1 MDVLLPQSV
10 STVVEYYSPLRPTS
24 ATCRLLN
31 AAGTEIATPAATVD
45 ALSAT
50 IASVTDAET
59 ITVSGVTGTFVAG
72 RRYWHVSADG
82 QESMVLL
89 GQKDST
95 TLRLE
100 RPVARSLP
108 EVNDTLKGARITA
121 TMTTTA
127 TATRG
132 ENYAIEWT
140 TTHADGSVCVERR
153 VAHVVRAQARAPCD
167 AGFVKA
173 ALVTSWPGVADDRTF
188 GFFADM
194 AERVCDRVWRH
205 IRAAGRYVHLLW
217 DASDTAAACR
227 VALEYELSVDKLNP
241 AGAGDLTTYRN
252 GLDAELTREV
262 ERIYSSRPYDEND
275 SGSADATEIRTV
287 NAISLRRS

>member
-1 MDVLLPQSV
+1 MDILLPQSV
-10 STVVEYYSPLRPTS
+10 ATVVEYYSPLRPTS
-24 ATCRLLN
+24 ATCRLLSPSG
-31 AAGTEIATPAATVD
+31 AEIATPAATVD

-50 IASVTDAET
+50 ISAVTDAESV
-59 ITVSGVTGTFVAG
+59 TVTVGTGSIVAG
-72 RRYWHVSADG
+72 RKVWWVSADG
-82 QESMVLL
+82 PESRVLI

-95 TLRLE
+95 AIKLE
-100 RPVARSLP
+100 WPVARSLP

-121 TMTTTA
+121 TMTALA
-127 TATRG
+127 TAARG

-140 TTHADGSVCVERR
+140 TTHADGSVFVERR

-167 AGFVKA
+167 VGFVKA
-173 ALVTSWPGVADDRTF
+173 ALVTSWPGVADNRTF

-205 IRAAGRYVHLLW
+205 IRSAGRYVHLLW

-227 VALEYELSVDKLNP
+227 VALEYELSMDKLNP
-241 AGAGDLTTYRN
+241 AGAGDLKTYRD

-262 ERIYSSRPYDEND
+262 ERIYSSRPYDEDD
-275 SGSADATEIRTV
+275 SGGADSTEIRTV
-287 NAISLRRS
+287 NAISLRRE